1 MGGHE
6 PPGYDVQGRKPV
18 VNKAEAVPQTFLRF
32 IDLGCAAGLAR
43 DLRRKGFHGKQG
55 TWDRACHRAGKPP
68 QAGQQQPCA
77 DASAAQGADPWRKW
91 RDHDADLHKERGQLY
106 RGHAPMDVIRTRET
120 GEKTAPP
127 RLAAGRVEDAAETEV
142 RRILQTPE
150 VVTQVLAAL
159 KRNSAGTFHGG
170 CHRGPARGR
179 CALPTTLAART
190 GPIIQSLARRV
201 VGQQRRARPR
211 QSARRGR
218 GIIRAMVAPRQ
229 MEAAEGQNRLSADG
243 TKAVFRRHPGDP
255 TITGKRFAPR
265 SGRMLRMATN
275 D

>member
-1 MGGHE
+1 MRGHE

-18 VNKAEAVPQTFLRF
+18 VNEAKAVRQTFLRF

-106 RGHAPMDVIRTRET
+106 RGHVPMDVIRTRET

-127 RLAAGRVEDAAETEV
+127 RLATGRVKGAAETEV

-150 VVTQVLAAL
+150 VVTRVLAAL
-159 KRNSAGTFHGG
+159 KRNSAGAFRGG

-179 CALPTTLAART
+179 CALPTTLGART

-218 GIIRAMVAPRQ
+218 GHHPRDGGP
-229 MEAAEGQNRLSADG
+229 ASDEGGRRPRSP
-243 TKAVFRRHPGDP
+243 VSRRHESGFPPPPG
-255 TITGKRFAPR
+255 R
-265 SGRMLRMATN
+265 SHHHRQAIRTAIRQDVAHGN
-275 D
+275 Q